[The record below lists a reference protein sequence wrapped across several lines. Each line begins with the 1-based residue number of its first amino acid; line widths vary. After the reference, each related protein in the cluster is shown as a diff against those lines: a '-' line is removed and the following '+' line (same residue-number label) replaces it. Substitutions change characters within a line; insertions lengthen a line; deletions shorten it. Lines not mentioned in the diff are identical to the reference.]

1 MDSNQNSRSLR
12 PEANSKPTVQSSQQF
27 DRDEEKWDLG
37 WLAAALRRQAGLIG
51 AVTAG
56 TTIVAS
62 GLLFWMAGSLPRKYS
77 GGFQLLVEPVTVEE
91 QQVRS
96 SATAQRPESVG
107 QINIEDSQLDYETQI
122 RVLKGPKLIEPIVK
136 LAQTRYPDLTYDS
149 LIANLEIARV
159 NTLTLDKKERSTKL
173 IEVSY
178 QDDDPQK
185 VEFVLQQLSKVYLAY
200 SLKER
205 QSSIRQGVKFIDT
218 QLPKLR
224 QRVDGL
230 QRQIQA
236 LRQQYTIVTPELQ
249 GEQLTTR
256 AGNLGQ
262 QKADSQTQIAEAQAK
277 YNALQQQLKSS
288 NLQSV
293 LGEAPYYQS
302 LLTQYQQIEGQ
313 LATESARLQPDNPAL
328 QALIEKRKNLQNLLL
343 TEADRVLS
351 KASGSVAV
359 AEARDRA
366 IAQSRDGVNQSIQQL
381 TEVSRKYAD
390 LQRELTLATESLNK
404 FSSRREAL
412 QIDVAQQEVPW
423 ELIAPPKLVQTAA
436 GVPQNVA
443 AISKV
448 RFLAV
453 IVVLSLLL
461 GVGVGL
467 LAELS
472 QDVLQTKDEAK
483 RFAKLPLLGAIPLQ
497 NAKDASI
504 EIPPRLLP
512 KKRDVGELSRANSTY
527 SLSIFDEAFR
537 SIYKNVRLSTSVN
550 NPIRSL
556 AVSSAE
562 TGEGKTTIAVNLALA
577 AAAMGQRVLLVD
589 ADLRYPQV
597 HEQIGVPNRLGL
609 GEIISS
615 NVNAKVALQ
624 QSSQRD
630 NLMVL
635 TAGQIMVDPTEILTS
650 DKMRLLMEQFQMVFD
665 LIIYDTPPVVGLADA
680 SLIAAQTDGLVMVVR
695 LGKTK
700 RSAVT
705 QALEELSLSSG
716 NVLGL
721 VANGVKNASV
731 PYAYHD
737 RAKA

>member
-12 PEANSKPTVQSSQQF
+12 PETNGKPSAPLSQSLEH
-27 DRDEEKWDLG
+27 DEEKWDLG
-37 WLAAALRRQAGLIG
+37 WLAAALRRRAGLIL
-51 AVTAG
+51 AVTTG

-77 GGFQLLVEPVTVEE
+77 GGFQLLVEPVTIQE
-91 QQVRS
+91 QQARS
-96 SATAQRPESVG
+96 SATAQSSDSAG
-107 QINIEDSQLDYETQI
+107 QIKIEDSQLDYETQI

-185 VEFVLQQLSKVYLAY
+185 VEFILQQLSKVYLAY

-224 QRVDGL
+224 RRVDGL

-313 LATESARLQPDNPAL
+313 LATESARLQADNPAL

-343 TEADRVLS
+343 AEADRVLS
-351 KASGSVAV
+351 KASGSIAV

-381 TEVSRKYAD
+381 TGVSRQYAD

-404 FSSRREAL
+404 FSNRREAL

-483 RFAKLPLLGAIPLQ
+483 RFAKLPLLGTIPLQ

-504 EIPPRLLP
+504 AIPPRLLS
-512 KKRDVGELSRANSTY
+512 KKTRDAGELSRANSTY
-527 SLSIFDEAFR
+527 SLSVFNEAFR

-556 AVSSAE
+556 VVSSAE

-597 HEQIGVPNRLGL
+597 HEQIGLPNR
-609 GEIISS
+609 I
-615 NVNAKVALQ
+615 KQ
-624 QSSQRD
+624 CQC
-630 NLMVL
+630 
-635 TAGQIMVDPTEILTS
+635 
-650 DKMRLLMEQFQMVFD
+650 
-665 LIIYDTPPVVGLADA
+665 
-680 SLIAAQTDGLVMVVR
+680 
-695 LGKTK
+695 
-700 RSAVT
+700 
-705 QALEELSLSSG
+705 
-716 NVLGL
+716 
-721 VANGVKNASV
+721 
-731 PYAYHD
+731 
-737 RAKA
+737 